1 MNANTNSNTVR
12 KSFYLATVDILQ
24 GVSIFL
30 MIIGHVMLWWDPT
43 TDSRWPDINFPAALT
58 IAIALPAHPGFLF
71 IYGFN
76 VVNSLLRKEKSERSE
91 TRFRLLKRTII
102 FFLIAEFC
110 EGSAA
115 LVNRPELLLN
125 FLLTWELFHM
135 FALSTLFLLL
145 VFEFAWWIE
154 KQGNIDYKRVITA
167 LLSSFLL
174 LTVLFFLLFHDYT
187 NRVGIQNVYVN
198 LDINSILQRALFE
211 YGQNPVI
218 PFFSFPILGGLLASF
233 LDLPHERKN
242 IVLKKAGVI
251 LIGGI
256 SALITGIMFLGIERY
271 VSTPMLYPASSSF
284 VLITIG
290 ILSITTILL
299 ILFIDLKLLHSS
311 QTVNK
316 IFLPIILISKISLT
330 IYIIHNVAFVIPAKS
345 PIVRVFIPSEIAI
358 IVFGI
363 FYSLF
368 FVLVAYFWQK
378 RKFKYSLEWMIYK
391 LQSAQWRWWVN
402 KPADSPV

>member
-1 MNANTNSNTVR
+1 
-12 KSFYLATVDILQ
+12 
-24 GVSIFL
+24 
-30 MIIGHVMLWWDPT
+30 MIIGHVMLWWDPSI
-43 TDSRWPDINFPAALT
+43 DSRWPDITLPAALI

-76 VVNSLLRKEKSERSE
+76 VVNSLLRKEESERRE
-91 TRFRLLKRTII
+91 TRYRLLKRTII

-154 KQGNIDYKRVITA
+154 EQGYINYKRVIIA
-167 LLSSFLL
+167 SLSSFLFL
-174 LTVLFFLLFHDYT
+174 IVIFFLLFHDYT
-187 NRVGIQNVYVN
+187 NRVGIQSVYVN
-198 LDINSILQRALFE
+198 LNINSILQRALFE

-218 PFFSFPILGGLLASF
+218 PFFSFPLLGGLIASF

-242 IVLKKAGVI
+242 IVLKKAGVV

-271 VSTPMLYPASSSF
+271 VSTPILYPASSSF

-290 ILSITTILL
+290 VLIITTILL
-299 ILFIDLKLLHSS
+299 ILFIDLRLLYSS

-330 IYIIHNVAFVIPAKS
+330 VYIIHNVAFVIPANS
-345 PIVRVFIPSEIAI
+345 TIIRVLIPSEIAI

-363 FYSLF
+363 LYSLF
-368 FVLVAYFWQK
+368 FVFVAFIWQK
-378 RKFKYSLEWMIYK
+378 WKFKYSLEWMILK
-391 LQSAQWRWWVN
+391 LQSAQWQWWVN
-402 KPADSPV
+402 KPVDTPVY

>member
-1 MNANTNSNTVR
+1 
-12 KSFYLATVDILQ
+12 
-24 GVSIFL
+24 
-30 MIIGHVMLWWDPT
+30 MIIGHVMLWWDPSI
-43 TDSRWPDINFPAALT
+43 DSRWPDITFPAALI
-58 IAIALPAHPGFLF
+58 IAIALPAHPCFLF

-76 VVNSLLRKEKSERSE
+76 VVNSLLRKEESERRE
-91 TRFRLLKRTII
+91 TRYRLLKRTII

-115 LVNRPELLLN
+115 LVNRPDLLLN

-154 KQGNIDYKRVITA
+154 EQGYINYKRVIIA
-167 LLSSFLL
+167 LLSSFLFL
-174 LTVLFFLLFHDYT
+174 IVIFFLLFHDYT
-187 NRVGIQNVYVN
+187 NRVGIQSVYVN
-198 LDINSILQRALFE
+198 LNINSILQRALYE

-218 PFFSFPILGGLLASF
+218 PFFSFPLLGGLIASF

-242 IVLKKAGVI
+242 IVLKKAGVV

-290 ILSITTILL
+290 VLTIFTILL
-299 ILFIDLKLLHSS
+299 ILFIDFKLLYTS

-330 IYIIHNVAFVIPAKS
+330 VYIIHNVIFVIPAKS
-345 PIVRVFIPSEIAI
+345 TIVRFLIPSEIAI

-363 FYSLF
+363 LYSLF
-368 FVLVAYFWQK
+368 FVFVAFIWQK
-378 RKFKYSLEWMIYK
+378 RKFKYSLEWMIFN
-391 LQSAQWRWWVN
+391 LQEAQWRWWVR
-402 KPADSPV
+402 KPTETTV

>member
-1 MNANTNSNTVR
+1 MNKDLKTEQKR
-12 KSFYLATVDILQ
+12 FYLATVDILQ

-30 MIIGHVMLWWDPT
+30 MIIGHVMLWWDPSI
-43 TDSRWPDINFPAALT
+43 DSRWPDITLPAALI

-76 VVNSLLRKEKSERSE
+76 VVNSLLRKEESERRE
-91 TRFRLLKRTII
+91 TRYRLLKRTII

-154 KQGNIDYKRVITA
+154 EQGYINYKRVIIA
-167 LLSSFLL
+167 SLSSFLFL
-174 LTVLFFLLFHDYT
+174 IITIFLLFHDYT
-187 NRVGIQNVYVN
+187 NRVGIQSVYVN
-198 LDINSILQRALFE
+198 LNISSILQRALFE

-218 PFFSFPILGGLLASF
+218 PFFSFPLLGGVIASF

-242 IVLKKAGVI
+242 IVLKKAGVA

-271 VSTPMLYPASSSF
+271 VSTPILYPASSSF

-290 ILSITTILL
+290 VLIITTILL
-299 ILFIDLKLLHSS
+299 ILFIDLRLLYSS

-330 IYIIHNVAFVIPAKS
+330 VYIIHNVAFVIPAKL
-345 PIVRVFIPSEIAI
+345 PIIRVLIPSEIAI

-363 FYSLF
+363 LYSLF
-368 FVLVAYFWQK
+368 FVFVAFIWQK
-378 RKFKYSLEWMIYK
+378 WKFNYSLEWMILK
-391 LQSAQWRWWVN
+391 LQSAQWQWWVN
-402 KPADSPV
+402 KPADTPV